1 MPSAAFFC
9 ECAIYF
15 GAFSSCG
22 LIPLSIGT
30 NWCKKAANAEVRRQI
45 IAMRRWGTGSL
56 KGTRLTPGE
65 FGAGA

>member
-1 MPSAAFFC
+1 MPSATFFS
-9 ECAIYF
+9 EYAIYF

-30 NWCKKAANAEVRRQI
+30 SWCIKTANAEVRRQI
-45 IAMRRWGTGSL
+45 MAIRRCGTGSL